1 MSKIIKSGEIEKEVG
16 LVGAADLEAAGT
28 ASLEAGLLQFGS
40 LLKKGVLESQSQGE
54 KILGEAKVEAL
65 RIREKVQSILARAEQ
80 TYESEKKRGFEEGVQ
95 EGLAQMTETIVKAEA
110 EREKM
115 LSQSEEE
122 IVTLVNAIVHKILG
136 REIERGAIVDV
147 ARQAISQIVGQ
158 RITVRVHPSDLK
170 FLRQREKE
178 LMNLLDRTQSLNFRE
193 DPLISEGG
201 CVVDSELGTID
212 AQLPYQLSAIKK
224 ALGL

>member
-1 MSKIIKSGEIEKEVG
+1 MSKVIKNGEIGREVG
-16 LVGAADLEAAGT
+16 LVGAVDLEASGT
-28 ASLEAGLLQFGS
+28 SSLKDDLLQFGS
-40 LLKKGVLESQSQGE
+40 VLKNGVLESQSQGE
-54 KILGEAKVEAL
+54 KILATAKVEAM
-65 RIREKVQSILARAEQ
+65 RIKGQVEAVLAQAEQ

-95 EGLAQMTETIVKAEA
+95 EGLAQMTETLVKAEA

-122 IVTLVNAIVHKILG
+122 IVTLVNAIVHKVLG
-136 REIERGAIVDV
+136 REIERGAVVDV
-147 ARQAISQIVGQ
+147 ARQAVSQIVGQ
-158 RITVRVHPSDLK
+158 RIVIRVHPSDLK

-178 LMNLLDRTQSLNFRE
+178 LMSLLDRTQSLNFRE
-193 DPLISEGG
+193 DPLIAEGG